1 MVAKYWLEPVALE
14 RADGFSRVDLNAI
27 ERLVKE
33 HRERLLESW
42 NEFFDG

>member
-1 MVAKYWLEPVALE
+1 MVAKYWLEPVVLE
-14 RADGFSRVDLNAI
+14 RAGGFSRVKLKAI